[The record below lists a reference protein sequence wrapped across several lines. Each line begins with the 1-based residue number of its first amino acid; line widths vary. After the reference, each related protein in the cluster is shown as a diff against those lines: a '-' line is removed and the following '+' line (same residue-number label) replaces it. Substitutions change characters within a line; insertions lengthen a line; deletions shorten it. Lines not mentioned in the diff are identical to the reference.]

1 MIKYKLTYVD
11 GTVDKVE
18 ADESFDV
25 DSWVLNFLADRNH
38 PVDTVLIGPWIKF
51 ENRKMIKLFH
61 FNVENTNHRIC
72 KVEYSCEKLRYKQSR
87 STLSTTQ
94 S

>member
-11 GTVDKVE
+11 GTTDKVE

-25 DSWVLNFLADRNH
+25 DSWVLNFLATRNH
-38 PVDTVLIGPWIKF
+38 PIDTLLIGPWIKF
-51 ENRKMIKLFH
+51 ENRKMTKLFH
-61 FNVENTNHRIC
+61 FKVEDTNHRIC
-72 KVEYSCEKLRYKQSR
+72 KVEYSCEKSRKSQSR
-87 STLSTTQ
+87 LSLTPL